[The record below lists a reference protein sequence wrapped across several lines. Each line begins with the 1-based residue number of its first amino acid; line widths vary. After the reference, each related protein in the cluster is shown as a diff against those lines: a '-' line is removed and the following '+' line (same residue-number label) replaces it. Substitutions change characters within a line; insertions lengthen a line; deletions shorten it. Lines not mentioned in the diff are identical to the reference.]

1 MTDENR
7 ERIDKINK
15 EKDEVLE
22 SLQKEIENIK
32 QNSQNEYIKQKDTI
46 TEYENQIHEFKLN
59 ISKLEVYYHY
69 FIERKEL
76 YSNRFTR

>member
-15 EKDEVLE
+15 EKDEMLE

-32 QNSQNEYIKQKDTI
+32 QNSQNEYLKQKDTI

-59 ISKLEVYYHY
+59 ISKLEV
-69 FIERKEL
+69 
-76 YSNRFTR
+76 